1 MKGKKILFI
10 LTFMFALLIPTLTYA
25 DDGVVV
31 TPDMGSGGGPTG
43 GKCPDCKYLYSTS
56 YRSGYTYSIV
66 DQNGARIPGSHSVRY
81 IASGGHNIVGNSS
94 ITTKVEGST
103 GGWSGGSLSA
113 SDLPSVLSGLALNP
127 WNANSSTVQN
137 QLYSAMGVVNSKIP
151 VEDLYNPASKISKF
165 LEAFGITV
173 EVLLAEC
180 GDKEVFVEAQPNIS
194 IKNQNNGVFYFGTP
208 TEIVKYCAEV
218 SGNNCSGIK
227 SVFTTFAHLLTAP
240 GGMAFTDG
248 NTSCEG
254 QYACSTI
261 YTSRY
266 SSLGVGLI
274 SLSSLFQDACQTCQM
289 AKASGKYTQAQLC
302 AMYPNDAACCSCAE
316 AKATGEF
323 SRNKLCELFPNDTN
337 CCPREVSPPSTC
349 DYYINTEGSVESAK
363 AKIVTNCAAGGNSG
377 VIKDVATW
385 DCVFQSLSSNKL
397 TDRRHYYLDELA
409 ENPYCQVY
417 CMETLEYDFPNAGTT
432 VRAGSWFTLG
442 AYSGYQINGP
452 IKYTGT
458 TKCRTTGSNWTD
470 GTYGVSSNNYRG
482 TTTDNRTTGQIDIKK
497 FQEDWDKLDKK
508 VVEAKNDYN
517 SDLAYYLSYEARV
530 SGDCSECCSGCCDS
544 CDQEGETC
552 CGNSETDGTDYTGPE
567 VDYLKNGWSKQ
578 FATLPTSIIETT
590 LDEDYYCCDACDPC
604 ETVSKPGTGAYD
616 SAVAARN
623 LALAYL
629 KQCNN
634 FYRTYKEFDPALSGA
649 DSLQY
654 NYGKTTSG
662 TLVEKYYTSSWNLEK
677 DIDIESYTR
686 YQSGGTANNGTGTG
700 GIRKSWSVSSGDSDS
715 VKMYQNGYLIGDSNN
730 TIFTADSNGNSSSIS
745 YSDCTTNWEDPE
757 DACITKTDDYPTNKW
772 LEQTT
777 IKTITY
783 DLPSGIYYYID
794 LASGESSNSPLSS
807 NYTYLGFSNLPVH
820 YSTLSGNYA
829 ITINY
834 STFGTD
840 NKFNDY
846 IIGTGANSFYRNGS
860 KKYGKDIEYE
870 CTYQVLDDPSIIC
883 TPGTSDAN
891 CPEEAGGSDLIYRPI
906 SLHYPFPGE
915 DGSIRNPGQN
925 WASYW
930 DSSSSTTSLEYLY
943 IKNNR
948 GVADYNVYRLDPMYE
963 IKLTPA
969 VMAIIKE
976 YNKQQENKTASYYG
990 GQLSGTLGYSDFEM
1004 NCENDG
1010 EGGMSAKCKSRFL
1023 RTTLNGKVA
1032 GCGIA
1037 NSRHIEAGVSYQNG
1051 QFNMPMSYTQ
1061 GSAYNNCGNTVAW

>member
-10 LTFMFALLIPTLTYA
+10 LTFMFALLIPTLAYA
-25 DDGVVV
+25 DDVVV
-31 TPDMGSGGGPTG
+31 IPDMGSGGGPTG
-43 GKCPDCKYLYSTS
+43 GKCPDCKYVYDKS

-66 DQNGARIPGSHSVRY
+66 DENGVRIPGSISVRY
-81 IASGGHNIVGNSS
+81 IASGWHNIVGNSS

-103 GGWSGGSLSA
+103 GGWSNSSLSE
-113 SDLPSVLSGLALNP
+113 SKLPSFLSGLALNP
-127 WNANSSTVQN
+127 WNSNSGTVKN
-137 QLYSAMGVVNSKIP
+137 QLYSAMGVVNNKIP
-151 VEDLYNPASKISKF
+151 VEDLKNPESNIAKF
-165 LEAFGITV
+165 LKEFGITV

-194 IKNQNNGVFYFGTP
+194 IKNQNNGVYYFGTP

-227 SVFTTFAHLLTAP
+227 GVFTTFAHLLTAP

-248 NTSCEG
+248 NTTCEG

-274 SLSSLFQDACQTCQM
+274 SLSSLFQDSCQTCQQ
-289 AKASGKYTQAQLC
+289 AKASGKYTQALLC
-302 AMYPNDAACCSCAE
+302 AMYPNDADCCSCAE

-337 CCPREVSPPSTC
+337 CCPTVPQLSAC
-349 DYYINTEGSVESAK
+349 DYDINDERSVEAAK
-363 AKIVTNCAAGGNSG
+363 AKIVTNCATGGNSG

-397 TDRRHYYLDELA
+397 TDRTHYYLDELA
-409 ENPYCQVY
+409 GNPYCQVY

-470 GTYGVSSNNYRG
+470 GTYGVSSNNNRG
-482 TTTDNRTTGQIDIKK
+482 TTTDNRTTGQIDIEK

-508 VVEAKNDYN
+508 VVEAKNNYN
-517 SDLAYYLSYEARV
+517 RALAHYLSYVDRE
-530 SGDCSECCSGCCDS
+530 SDDCKRCCGGCC
-544 CDQEGETC
+544 GECGESNKNC
-552 CGNSETDGTDYTGPE
+552 CGNSYTNGTKYIGPD

-578 FATLPTSIIETT
+578 FATLPTSITEAT
-590 LDEDYYCCDACDPC
+590 LDISYSCCNACRPC
-604 ETVSKPGTGAYD
+604 ETVSPPSTADYY
-616 SAVAARN
+616 SAVADRN

-677 DIDIESYTR
+677 AIDIESYTR

-715 VKMYQNGYLIGDSNN
+715 VIIYQQEEYLTGPDRDNEV
-730 TIFTADSNGNSSSIS
+730 FEADSNGNSSSIS
-745 YSDCTTNWEDPE
+745 YSDCTTNWDNPE
-757 DACITKTDDYPTNKW
+757 DACTTKTDDYPTNKW

-783 DLPSGIYYYID
+783 DLPPDIYYYID

-820 YSTLSGNYA
+820 YSTPSGSYA

-846 IIGTGANSFYRNGS
+846 IIGDGAASFYSDGS

-883 TPGTSDAN
+883 TPGTGDPN
-891 CPEEAGGSDLIYRPI
+891 CPEEEGGSDLIYRPI

-930 DSSSSTTSLEYLY
+930 DSSSVTTSLEYLY

-990 GQLSGTLGYSDFEM
+990 GQLSGILGYSDFEM
-1004 NCENDG
+1004 DCENDG
-1010 EGGMSAKCKSRFL
+1010 EGGISAKCKSRFL
-1023 RTTLNGKVA
+1023 RTTLNGRVA

-1051 QFNMPMSYTQ
+1051 QFNMPISYTQ

>member
-25 DDGVVV
+25 DGVVV

-43 GKCPDCKYLYSTS
+43 GKCPDCKYLYDKS

-66 DQNGARIPGSHSVRY
+66 DENGARIPGSHSVRY
-81 IASGGHNIVGNSS
+81 IASGWHNIVGNSS

-151 VEDLYNPASKISKF
+151 VEDLYDPASKISKF

-194 IKNQNNGVFYFGTP
+194 IKNTNNGVFYFGTP

-302 AMYPNDAACCSCAE
+302 AMYPNDADCCSCAE

-323 SRNKLCELFPNDTN
+323 SKNKLCELFPNDTN
-337 CCPREVSPPSTC
+337 CCPQDLPPIETC

-363 AKIVTNCAAGGNSG
+363 AKIVTNCATGGNSG

-397 TDRRHYYLDELA
+397 TDRTHYYLDELA
-409 ENPYCQVY
+409 GNPYCQVY

-458 TKCRTTGSNWTD
+458 TKCRTTGANDTK
-470 GTYGVSSNNYRG
+470 
-482 TTTDNRTTGQIDIKK
+482 TGQIDLEK
-497 FQEDWDKLDKK
+497 FREDWDRLDKA
-508 VVEAKNDYN
+508 VAVARTNYN
-517 SDLAYYLSYEARV
+517 SALAYYHSCLAV
-530 SGDCSECCSGCCDS
+530 STSSCSSCCRSCPKNPDGTGGGCCDLRSGTRYSYKKKDYWKNSWYNQFGYSSNINGQTLSRQKGS
-544 CDQEGETC
+544 CC
-552 CGNSETDGTDYTGPE
+552 SACRSCN
-567 VDYLKNGWSKQ
+567 
-578 FATLPTSIIETT
+578 TSCTHPS
-590 LDEDYYCCDACDPC
+590 D
-604 ETVSKPGTGAYD
+604 GAYD
-616 SAVAARN
+616 EAVKARN

-662 TLVEKYYTSSWNLEK
+662 TLVEKYYTSSWNLVK

-715 VKMYQNGYLIGDSNN
+715 VKIDQKDLLIGDRNN
-730 TIFTADSNGNSSSIS
+730 TIFSADSNGNKESIN
-745 YSDCTTNWEDPE
+745 YTDCDYDWENPKA
-757 DACITKTDDYPTNKW
+757 ACTTKTDDYPTNKW

-820 YSTLSGNYA
+820 YSTPPGSYA

-846 IIGTGANSFYRNGS
+846 IIGTGADSFYRDGS

-883 TPGTSDAN
+883 TPGTNDPN
-891 CPEEAGGSDLIYRPI
+891 CPEEQGGSDLIYRPI

-976 YNKQQENKTASYYG
+976 YNKQQKNKTASYYG
-990 GQLSGTLGYSDFEM
+990 GQLSGVLGYSDFEM

-1023 RTTLNGKVA
+1023 RTTLNGRVA

>member
-25 DDGVVV
+25 DGVVV

-43 GKCPDCKYLYSTS
+43 GKCPDCKYLYDKS

-81 IASGGHNIVGNSS
+81 IASGWHNIVGNSS

-151 VEDLYNPASKISKF
+151 VEDLYDPASKISKF

-194 IKNQNNGVFYFGTP
+194 IKNTNNGVFYFGTP

-289 AKASGKYTQAQLC
+289 AKASGKFTQAQLC
-302 AMYPNDAACCSCAE
+302 AMYPNDTACCSCAE

-458 TKCRTTGSNWTD
+458 TKCRTTGADDTK
-470 GTYGVSSNNYRG
+470 
-482 TTTDNRTTGQIDIKK
+482 TGQIDLEK
-497 FQEDWDKLDKK
+497 FREDWDRLDKA
-508 VVEAKNDYN
+508 VAEARTSYN
-517 SDLAYYLSYEARV
+517 SALAYYHSCLDV
-530 SGDCSECCSGCCDS
+530 STSSCSSCCSSCPKNPDGSGGGCCDS
-544 CDQEGETC
+544 RSGTRYSYEKKDYWK
-552 CGNSETDGTDYTGPE
+552 NSWYNQFGYSSNI
-567 VDYLKNGWSKQ
+567 NGQ
-578 FATLPTSIIETT
+578 TLTRQKSS
-590 LDEDYYCCDACDPC
+590 CCDACHSCSTSCSHP
-604 ETVSKPGTGAYD
+604 SNSAYF
-616 SAVAARN
+616 SAVTARN
-623 LALAYL
+623 TALAYL

-715 VKMYQNGYLIGDSNN
+715 VKMYQNGYLIGDRNN
-730 TIFTADSNGNSSSIS
+730 TIFSADSNGNKESIN
-745 YSDCTTNWEDPE
+745 YTDCDYGWESPTT
-757 DACITKTDDYPTNKW
+757 ACTTKTDDYPTNKW

-783 DLPSGIYYYID
+783 DLPSNIYYYID

-820 YSTLSGNYA
+820 YSTPSGNYA

-930 DSSSSTTSLEYLY
+930 DSSSATTSLEYLY